1 MIGYFVLRFDKI
13 NANKNLLKIGLL
25 SRLDVIKQRS
35 DINQT

>member
-1 MIGYFVLRFDKI
+1 MFGYFVLKFDKI

-25 SRLDVIKQRS
+25 SRLDMIKQKS